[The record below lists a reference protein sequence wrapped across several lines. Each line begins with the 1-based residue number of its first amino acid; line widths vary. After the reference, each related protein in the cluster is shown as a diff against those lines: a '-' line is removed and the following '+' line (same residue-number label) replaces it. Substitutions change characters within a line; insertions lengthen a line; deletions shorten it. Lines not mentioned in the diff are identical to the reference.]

1 MINADMIVAKCENM
15 MNQHDITRDALRQVH
30 TIWSGMAYMTDK
42 STADG
47 STVKCERVN
56 KFNRKALY
64 ESASVSTQPQ
74 HTCDKMINKVGLPGS
89 DERKAALIEQY
100 AKMTDS
106 EQSPF
111 GD

>member
-1 MINADMIVAKCENM
+1 MINADMIVSKCENM
-15 MNQHDITRDALRQVH
+15 MNQHDITRDALRQVN

-42 STADG
+42 STANG
-47 STVKCERVN
+47 GTVKCERIE

-64 ESASVSTQPQ
+64 EQARVSTQAQ
-74 HTCDKMINKVGLPGS
+74 HPCDKMINKVGLPGS

-100 AKMTDS
+100 ARLQGD

-111 GD
+111 A

>member
-15 MNQHDITRDALRQVH
+15 MNQHDITRDALRQVN

-47 STVKCERVN
+47 DTVQCERVA

-64 ESASVSTQPQ
+64 EQASVSTQPE
-74 HTCDKMINKVGLPGS
+74 HTCDKMINKVGVPGS
-89 DERKAALIEQY
+89 EIRKQALIEQY
-100 AKMTDS
+100 AKLQDG

-111 GD
+111 AD